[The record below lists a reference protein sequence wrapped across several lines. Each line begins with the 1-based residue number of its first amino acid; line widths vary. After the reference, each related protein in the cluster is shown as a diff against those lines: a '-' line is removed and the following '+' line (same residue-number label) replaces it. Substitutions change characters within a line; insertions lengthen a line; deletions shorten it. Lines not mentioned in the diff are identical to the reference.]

1 MKKAIGTLGR
11 LLANSDSRSLERT
24 RNRMLLA
31 MKIEAAMRK
40 KGFTCAQFAKKIG
53 RTENEISEWLSGD
66 YDFSIDTLTD
76 IELTLGIHLLNT
88 PSYETVFIYTKMNSE
103 VSSVSASKYNW
114 SDLPLGVNWHLCK

>member
-1 MKKAIGTLGR
+1 MNKKKAIGTLGR

-53 RTENEISEWLSGD
+53 RTENEISAFKIILAAAYQFNMRFGM
-66 YDFSIDTLTD
+66 
-76 IELTLGIHLLNT
+76 G
-88 PSYETVFIYTKMNSE
+88 TVSQMLAGAKTAVLVERNL
-103 VSSVSASKYNW
+103 VAS
-114 SDLPLGVNWHLCK
+114 PFFGA